1 MSSYNY
7 IGTMYAGVDQ
17 ALLNTVL
24 RDEWGFRS
32 MVLSD
37 YFAGFG
43 FQNADQM
50 IRSGNDSML
59 STTDV
64 TNHVADRSA
73 TSVRAM
79 RNAAHNILY
88 TAVNGYHYEHG
99 EPSASI
105 PIWQT
110 IAWIVVGVFGVML
123 VVLEVISIKR
133 FLSRRKND
141 SLCMSVQSSKQE

>member
-1 MSSYNY
+1 
-7 IGTMYAGVDQ
+7 
-17 ALLNTVL
+17 
-24 RDEWGFRS
+24 

-64 TNHVADRSA
+64 TNHVTDRSA

-79 RNAAHNILY
+79 RNVAHNILY

-99 EPSASI
+99 EPSVSI

-110 IAWIVVGVFGVML
+110 MAWIVVGVLGVML
-123 VVLEVISIKR
+123 VVLEVVSIKR
-133 FLSRRKND
+133 FLNRRRND
-141 SLCMSVQSSKQE
+141 SSRMLTQSPEQE